1 MELQDIK
8 LNREQQEAYDK
19 IRHFFSDAN
28 TDTPIF
34 ILKGYAGTGKTTLL
48 RKIVGSLKDE
58 MGDGL
63 RLMAPTGRAALVLQ
77 RITGFPASTIH
88 RAIYSMDNPVCKK
101 PKDIADTTIK
111 FIFQI
116 NDSSKSRVFAIVDE
130 ASMVSS
136 RKSNNEL
143 FQFGT
148 GYILNDL
155 LTFSR
160 ISSNGRILFVGDPA
174 QLPPV
179 GDNCSCAMSEQ
190 YFADRGLKCDSA
202 KLTEIMRQNGE
213 SAILTNAMRIRDMLK
228 EGQRNRLQFTLKSG
242 EMEAIEPE
250 NLVEKYFECP
260 GEKVVVTYSNRDAVR
275 LNNDI
280 RRRKYGGEVPLQADD
295 PLMVVRNNYLTG
307 LMNGDLVT
315 VESMGEVESQSAPV
329 YVERN
334 GRKERVIIKL
344 YFQRVTVMA
353 GGIPKNCLII
363 LDLLKSEKP
372 NLTIDEQKALFINFC
387 MRNPK
392 LNVGTG
398 AFVEAMK
405 MDPFFNALEVKY
417 GYAITGHKSQGGEWD
432 TVFVDYIGR
441 EGLDDDSLRWS
452 YTVTTRAKKML
463 YITNQPNVTPFD
475 KFHIEDITPVRKIP
489 SEFRVFG
496 ETGDDPLHAPGAEP
510 FLRAKCLCIQENMK
524 GTPYNIDS
532 VRSCPYREIYN
543 IATPEGVE
551 RYDLVYNS
559 GKMFLPAKEQVP
571 TQRSEEIKML
581 LDDEHAMPLVFDYKP
596 SDDIHRQLYDYIS
609 KACSARLIQITNVA
623 EHNDKY
629 YTMYYFRT
637 SDTVS
642 YLQVFINNKGFITYA
657 RPASLRGKE
666 DTELQE
672 LIDFL
677 RI

>member
-88 RAIYSMDNPVCKK
+88 RAIYSMDDPIV
-101 PKDIADTTIK
+101 PESKDIAGTSYKI
-111 FIFQI
+111 IFRIVETDQNRI
-116 NDSSKSRVFAIVDE
+116 FAIVDE

-136 RKSNNEL
+136 QKSENEL
-143 FQFGT
+143 YQFGT
-148 GYILNDL
+148 GYLLDDL
-155 LTFSR
+155 LTFVR

-179 GDNCSCAMSEQ
+179 GENCSCALSEQ
-190 YFADRGLKCDSA
+190 YFADKGLKCDSA
-202 KLTEIMRQNGE
+202 QLTEVMRQNGE
-213 SAILTNAMRIRDMLK
+213 SAILGNAMRIRNMLK
-228 EGQRNRLQFTLKSG
+228 EEKRNQLQFLLKNG
-242 EMEAIEPE
+242 EVEAVGSQH
-250 NLVEKYFECP
+250 LVDRYLACP
-260 GEKVVVTYSNRDAVR
+260 GEKTVITYSNKNAFW
-275 LNNDI
+275 LNTEI
-280 RRRKYGGEVPLQADD
+280 RNRKFGADVPLQVGDQ
-295 PLMVVRNNYLTG
+295 LMVVRNNYFHF

-315 VESMGEVESQSAPV
+315 VESAGDVTSQSAPV
-329 YVERN
+329 FVQRA
-334 GRKERVIIKL
+334 GGKERVIIKL
-344 YFQRVTVMA
+344 YFQWVRLKTED
-353 GGIPKNCLII
+353 IPKEGYII
-363 LDLLKSEKP
+363 LNLLNSDKP
-372 NLTIDEQKALFINFC
+372 NLSSDEQRALFINFC
-387 MRNPK
+387 IRNKKPK
-392 LNVGTG
+392 AKREDLIRM
-398 AFVEAMK
+398 MK

-432 TVFVDYIGR
+432 TVFVDYDGR
-441 EGLDDDSLRWS
+441 RGLDDDSLRWS

-543 IATPEGVE
+543 IVTPEGVE